1 MNLFLLAACGNF
13 LSYSSCGLFLLQS
26 WAKWGVCVLWHEQT
40 VVFCNGFLLRYQQTK
55 ISPFFPLHAQ
65 PKGKALFS
73 MQDLA
78 KSLVWTSKPPC
89 VRGSHLS
96 RRLLFIVTDS
106 DLLCCHEMSLLLSVL
121 GFVNSSDVY
130 PHLFE
135 VFLVKPP
142 VRAKFCLLWLHSPR
156 RLGSVLVAEVVL
168 WVEQGLQKAWFAFW
182 VCPDKTFFLLLSQA
196 PVGVGK
202 TWNEISALLK
212 QVRVHT
218 NEQYP
223 RTLKQI

>member
-1 MNLFLLAACGNF
+1 MNRLLYFVTGF
-13 LSYSSCGLFLLQS
+13 F
-26 WAKWGVCVLWHEQT
+26 WGT
-40 VVFCNGFLLRYQQTK
+40 NRPRY
-55 ISPFFPLHAQ
+55 P
-65 PKGKALFS
+65 LFS
-73 MQDLA
+73 LSMLSQRGRLCFPCRTWQ
-78 KSLVWTSKPPC
+78 SLVWTSKPPC

-135 VFLVKPP
+135 VFLVKPS